1 MNGAGVAQSVTRL
14 PAGHRGISVRFPARA
29 CFPFYKWVPTGSSYS
44 QLHKVSG
51 YEAVV
56 SPASNAGL
64 GMEWVIPSL
73 LYTPSQRGA

>member
-1 MNGAGVAQSVTRL
+1 MYERSRDSSVSVVTRL

-29 CFPFYKWVPTGSSYS
+29 RFPFYTWVPSGGGYS

-64 GMEWVIPSL
+64 GME
-73 LYTPSQRGA
+73 